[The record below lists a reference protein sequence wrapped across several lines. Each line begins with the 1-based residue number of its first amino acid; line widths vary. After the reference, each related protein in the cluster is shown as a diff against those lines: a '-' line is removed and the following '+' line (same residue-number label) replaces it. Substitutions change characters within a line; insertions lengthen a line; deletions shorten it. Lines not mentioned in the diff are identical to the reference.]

1 MSHFNLGL
9 DNMIDSSSIFESL
22 LQDMPNYTPTGQ
34 KKALRTS
41 DSATEP
47 NQKKMGLTTF
57 NVSDI
62 LQGSVVYKPQGLVY
76 NSFNN
81 AISKSLTDARSTVLN
96 GKSIL
101 TPGVQTGLVGYDTNP
116 RSRIDIG
123 SGATALAASVSSSA
137 GSGTGSLGGAIPVEG
152 SAPAGIPKGPFQP
165 SFKRFNNNEWIQDT
179 GVQEI
184 PLTGEQVIQ
193 LLLAAGCELQG
204 AVFMWGLCKRESGF
218 FCNRAGVNNNGSTDA
233 GLWQI
238 NNGMKRGAN
247 GELYQEFDGWKGYTV
262 EQVCDPWVNVT
273 LAMRM
278 SNNGTRF
285 VPWQTSGNY
294 SSPDGSHLNKVNMEE
309 ARNFFLENGYQV

>member
-1 MSHFNLGL
+1 MSHFSFGIQ
-9 DNMIDSSSIFESL
+9 DMTDSSSIFGAL
-22 LQDMPNYTPTGQ
+22 LKDMPNYTPTGE
-34 KKALRTS
+34 KLALKTS
-41 DSATEP
+41 DSMLEG
-47 NQKKMGLTTF
+47 NQKKKSLTTF

-62 LQGSVVYKPQGLVY
+62 LQGSVLYKPQGLVY

-81 AISKSLTDARSTVLN
+81 AISKSLTAARGTVLG
-96 GKSIL
+96 GKSIP
-101 TPGVQTGLVGYDTNP
+101 TAGVQTGLVGYDTNP
-116 RSRIDIG
+116 QARIDIG
-123 SGATALAASVSSSA
+123 SGATALAGSA
-137 GSGTGSLGGAIPVEG
+137 GSAGAGTGSLGGSIPVEG

-165 SFKRFNNNEWIQDT
+165 SYKRFNNREWIQNT

-184 PLTGEQVIQ
+184 LLTGEQIIQ
-193 LLLAAGCELQG
+193 LLLAAGCELAG
-204 AVFMWGLCKRESGF
+204 AVFMWALCKRESGF
-218 FCNRAGVNNNGSTDA
+218 HCNRAGVNDNGSTDA

-247 GELYQEFDGWKGYTV
+247 NELYQEFDGWKGYTV
-262 EQVCDPWVNVT
+262 EQICDPWVNVT

-309 ARNFFLENGYQV
+309 AINFFRENGYSV